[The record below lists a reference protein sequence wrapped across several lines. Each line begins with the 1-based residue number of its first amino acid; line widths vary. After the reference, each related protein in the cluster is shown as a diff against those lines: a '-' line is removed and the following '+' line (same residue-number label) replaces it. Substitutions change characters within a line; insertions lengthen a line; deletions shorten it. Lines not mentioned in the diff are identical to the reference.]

1 MSRSNISTLR
11 RSVAEVTAAIL
22 ADPANAGLA
31 PAAFRDVLS
40 AAANR
45 AIRAET
51 FERGKGAQKM
61 ALIGALTVAQRTS
74 VLLAQDSSS
83 GSGRWSRDD
92 PRHRPSF
99 RITLMA

>member
-45 AIRAET
+45 AIRAEN

-74 VLLAQDSSS
+74 VSLTQASSG

-92 PRHRPSF
+92 PRRRPSF